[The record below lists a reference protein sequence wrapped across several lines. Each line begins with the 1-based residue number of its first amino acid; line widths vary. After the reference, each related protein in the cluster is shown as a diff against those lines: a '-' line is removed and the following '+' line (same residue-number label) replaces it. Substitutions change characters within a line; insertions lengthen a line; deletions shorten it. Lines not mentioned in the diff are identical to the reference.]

1 MTSMRG
7 LKLGLNPLFCVP
19 VAKFEWHE
27 ADDFNSHVLS
37 CLGELD
43 IGLVQ
48 GNRLKM
54 ENGVPINQ
62 IGESWIA
69 QFNAFVLARADMMLQ
84 SVMGVEVMQALSIHK
99 SLAGASFRDASAGA
113 VDPRLS
119 SHSLSVRSQWL
130 NVYRAGQFHPPH
142 THPGALLAAVYCV
155 AIPDDCRAPEGS
167 LAFSDPRAQAL
178 NHAAG
183 ISIAREGE
191 DVLCRLEAGE
201 LVVFP
206 GWLGH
211 YVIPHM
217 SSKDRITVSLNL
229 GFVPSQEG

>member
-1 MTSMRG
+1 MANMHG

-19 VAKFEWHE
+19 VAKFEWRG
-27 ADDFNSHVLS
+27 ANRFNSHVLS
-37 CLGELD
+37 SLGALD
-43 IGLVQ
+43 IGLVR

-62 IGESWIA
+62 IGETWIA
-69 QFNAFVLARADMMLQ
+69 QFNDFVLEHADMLLR
-84 SVMGVEVMQALSIHK
+84 SILGVDVMQALANHRSM
-99 SLAGASFRDASAGA
+99 AGASFRDASASA
-113 VDPRLS
+113 VDERFS
-119 SHSLSVRSQWL
+119 SHSLSVSSQWL

-155 AIPDDCRAPEGS
+155 TLPDDCRAPEGS

-178 NHAAG
+178 NHAPG
-183 ISIAREGE
+183 LSIASEGV
-191 DVLCRLEAGE
+191 DVLCRLEPGE

-211 YVIPHM
+211 YVIPHT
-217 SSKDRITVSLNL
+217 SSKERVTVSLNL
-229 GFVPSQEG
+229 GFAPSQEG